1 MAHIPLSER
10 LHRNSQDQIVLQI
23 AMWHERPEVITLS
36 VYGFVGKVRLER
48 IVLKR
53 ARYPFVQDGMTK
65 AEFAQTCKTLALVV
79 ALELGEP
86 DPYITGNQPTPLPG
100 VIDVKLKQL
109 RRIK

>member
-23 AMWHERPEVITLS
+23 AMWHERTEVITLS

-53 ARYPFVQDGMTK
+53 QRYPFDKDGMTK

-86 DPYITGNQPTPLPG
+86 RYLRHARG
-100 VIDVKLKQL
+100 VQRFCLDCT
-109 RRIK
+109 